1 VVRDVEVRNV
11 TAKKAQYALLLRGY
25 GHDPIRDVRVVDCAF
40 DEVAKPDLIEGVEGL
55 VLANTRINGQLRNER
70 ITR

>member
-1 VVRDVEVRNV
+1 
-11 TAKKAQYALLLRGY
+11 
-25 GHDPIRDVRVVDCAF
+25 VVDCAF